1 MEETFQIL
9 LIFLELQKYHIFQI
23 LHHLSSYTGTV
34 KATTNLQR
42 VIFRI
47 AIENTA
53 YKYDL
58 ILLIFLELQKY
69 HIFQILHHLVNAIY

>member
-1 MEETFQIL
+1 MCVL
-9 LIFLELQKYHIFQI
+9 A
-23 LHHLSSYTGTV
+23 SSYTGTV

-53 YKYDL
+53 YKYD
-58 ILLIFLELQKY
+58 FK
-69 HIFQILHHLVNAIY
+69 